1 MHKLALPQS
10 RQPFNVTWHEPGSS
24 DTMEPYDNVHHLE
37 ALTIYEQR
45 LEAST
50 QADFY
55 KALYLC
61 QRNKERDAI
70 LSEGDTD
77 SEMTEPEPPSLQSV
91 ASTSQEAFSVSTLTP
106 PSLQKQSDWEDLLE
120 AGT

>member
-1 MHKLALPQS
+1 
-10 RQPFNVTWHEPGSS
+10 
-24 DTMEPYDNVHHLE
+24 MEPYAHVHHLE

-50 QADFY
+50 QADLY

-70 LSEGDTD
+70 LSEDDTD
-77 SEMTEPEPPSLQSV
+77 SEMTEHEPPSQQSV
-91 ASTSQEAFSVSTLTP
+91 VSTSQEAFQ
-106 PSLQKQSDWEDLLE
+106 SLL
-120 AGT
+120 